1 MGKKIVG
8 LLAAFG
14 IGFVVGKSL
23 KDLIQFDIVDED
35 DDECDCETDC
45 DHECSDADCNCD
57 EEKDPDLVAYK

>member
-23 KDLIQFDIVDED
+23 KDLIQFDIADED
-35 DDECDCETDC
+35 DNECNCESDCDCEC
-45 DHECSDADCNCD
+45 CDADCDED